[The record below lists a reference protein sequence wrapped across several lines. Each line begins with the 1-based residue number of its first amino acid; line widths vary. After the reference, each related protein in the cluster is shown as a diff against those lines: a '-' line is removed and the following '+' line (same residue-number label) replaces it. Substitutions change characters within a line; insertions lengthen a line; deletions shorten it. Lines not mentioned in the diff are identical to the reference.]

1 MDYMEKYVQV
11 TTYDDSSDAPW
22 RMMSRTK
29 QNVEKLQ
36 QVKSGN
42 VVVQRQTLDSRWPP
56 FENLRTLGPDPRAP
70 CIRGPPRRIC

>member
-36 QVKSGN
+36 QVKAGN
-42 VVVQRQTLDSRWPP
+42 VVVSD
-56 FENLRTLGPDPRAP
+56 
-70 CIRGPPRRIC
+70 RR